1 MSLALEKLTPIT
13 VNDPRVI
20 QEPRVYPVLKGANE
34 VLYKKFTTTS
44 VSQSSINFS
53 CPPPSQHVYVDRRVH
68 LVLPVRMT
76 LTATGLT
83 PGQRILNP
91 NQCCIRSYPAQKAL
105 DTVQM
110 TIKLLMVKVY
120 EKHMLVIIY

>member
-13 VNDPRVI
+13 VNDPRIV

-34 VLYKKFTTTS
+34 VLYKRFTTTS

-68 LVLPVRMT
+68 LVLPVRITM
-76 LTATGLT
+76 TATGLD
-83 PGQRILNP
+83 PGQLLLNP
-91 NQCCIRSYPAQKAL
+91 NQCCLRSYPAQKAL
-105 DTVQM
+105 DTVLIQSGW
-110 TIKLLMVKVY
+110 
-120 EKHMLVIIY
+120 